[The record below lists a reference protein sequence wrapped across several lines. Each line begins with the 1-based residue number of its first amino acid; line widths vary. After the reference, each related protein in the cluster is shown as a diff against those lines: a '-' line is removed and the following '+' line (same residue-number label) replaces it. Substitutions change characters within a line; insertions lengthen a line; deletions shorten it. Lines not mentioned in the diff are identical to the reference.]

1 MWAIPNSY
9 VQDLLT
15 HKWIEEVIFLETRK
29 YEVPIWEKLNIT
41 VEEAAAYSGIGIHKI
56 RELMKEPD
64 CDFIL
69 QIGVK
74 KTLIKRAKFE
84 RFVAA
89 QKLI

>member
-1 MWAIPNSY
+1 MSSIDA
-9 VQDLLT
+9 
-15 HKWIEEVIFLETRK
+15 KK
-29 YEVPIWEKLNIT
+29 YDVPIWEKLNIS
-41 VEEAAAYSGIGIHKI
+41 VDEAAAYSGIGIHKI

-84 RFVAA
+84 RFIAA
-89 QKLI
+89 QKMI